1 MAGTE
6 TPAPPAPAAPGKARS
21 LDEVLVAMD
30 VVDTLRH
37 RNEILSKEMDGE
49 GRKEELIRRLKE
61 IYSAQGIE
69 VPDSVLEQGVKA
81 LEERRF
87 NYEPPKPSFQT
98 WLAGIY
104 ISRDR
109 WLKPLAAAA
118 VALGFSWGAY
128 QFGVVEPAKAKAEAV
143 RVELAET
150 IPAELTSLRTG
161 IQTSTEDAEAR
172 GLAETY
178 YQDGVAAA
186 RDGDAKGAH
195 AALANL
201 KTLQGDLAVSYQVR
215 VVYGPGEPRSGVFR
229 IPDDAPQTR
238 NYYLIVEAVDAAGR
252 VLEVPVTS
260 EEDQTVKRVKKWGQR
275 VSEED
280 FYRVAADKG
289 DDQIIQNDVIGA
301 KVAGKLRPTY
311 TVATPGGA
319 IVTW

>member
-1 MAGTE
+1 MAE
-6 TPAPPAPAAPGKARS
+6 TDAPPAPATRRG
-21 LDEVLVAMD
+21 LDEVLIAMD

-37 RNEILSKEMDGE
+37 RDAVLMKEMDAD
-49 GRKEELIRRLKE
+49 GREEELIRRLKE

-69 VPDSVLEQGVKA
+69 VPDSVLKEGVKA

-87 NYEPPKPSFQT
+87 NYAPPKPSFQT

-109 WLKPLAAAA
+109 WVKPLAAAV

-128 QFGVVEPAKAKAEAV
+128 EFGVVQPARAKAEAQ
-143 RVELAET
+143 RIELTETLPGELA
-150 IPAELTSLRTG
+150 SLRNAVQG
-161 IQTSTEDAEAR
+161 STDDAEADR
-172 GLAETY
+172 LAETY
-178 YQDGVAAA
+178 YQDGIAAA
-186 RDGDAKGAH
+186 RAGEPKGAH
-195 AALANL
+195 DALASL
-201 KTLQGDLAVSYQVR
+201 KTLQGDLAVSYDVR

-260 EEDQTVKRVKKWGQR
+260 EEDQMVRRTKKWGQR

-289 DDQIIQNDVIGA
+289 DDQIIQNDVIGT
-301 KVAGKLRPTY
+301 KVSGKLHPSY
-311 TVATPGGA
+311 TVETPGGA
-319 IVTW
+319 ILEW